1 MECKYQIT
9 DTLAISVSQN
19 IIYFS
24 LEGTDIIVYHLHE
37 NNI

>member
-1 MECKYQIT
+1 MGCKYQIT
-9 DTLAISVSQN
+9 DTLAISVSQ
-19 IIYFS
+19 ITIYFS